1 MMIRLIDVV
10 LIILVGFVSVADIVP
25 KSQIKLPQKEKEK
38 EQQQEQEDIPIV
50 YLGVLAEGYYIK
62 IVDEDS
68 SYYADENFAAL
79 EMNLVNYYY
88 NHPQSQIIILPHDFS
103 PIQNTINVIDLCQE
117 YNIPKNLVF
126 SDVTENQ

>member
-1 MMIRLIDVV
+1 MLIRLIDVV

-25 KSQIKLPQKEKEK
+25 KSQIKLPQKDKEK
-38 EQQQEQEDIPIV
+38 EQQQEEIPIV
-50 YLGVLAEGYYIK
+50 YLGVLTEGYYIK
-62 IVDEDS
+62 VDEDS
-68 SYYADENFAAL
+68 SYFADENFAAL

-88 NHPQSQIIILPHDFS
+88 NHPQSQILILPDDLS

-126 SDVTENQ
+126 SDVTESQ